1 MNTRFVEAQDD
12 LIVALDVPT
21 IEGAVRHA
29 RTLEGLANNLKIG
42 LELVTHIGAPRAVNT
57 IRQANISAQI
67 MLDLKLNDI
76 PNTIKGAMKG
86 VEALDVWGVT
96 VMAGCGPDSLKAAVD
111 HAGKTRVIGVTVLTS
126 LDNSACRRIY
136 GNSPLATTLAM
147 CEMLV
152 EAGVSHVV
160 CSPLEVEEIMSKGF
174 GLIPITPGIRP
185 ADGTLSDQ
193 KRVMTPS
200 MAIKA
205 QRGGGHIVVGR
216 PILEALDPRTAAQ
229 TILEE
234 MAAAY

>member
-29 RTLEGLANNLKIG
+29 RTLEGLATNLKIG
-42 LELVTHIGAPRAVNT
+42 LELVTHVGAPRAVNT
-57 IRQANISAQI
+57 V
-67 MLDLKLNDI
+67 
-76 PNTIKGAMKG
+76 KGAMKG

-96 VMAGCGPDSLKAAVD
+96 VMAGCGPDSLKAAVE

-160 CSPLEVEEIMSKGF
+160 CSPLEVEEIMSKQF